1 MKSVRK
7 CKKSVGKCKRK
18 QLGGNLWENVTFS
31 WKLMTLSIFNHGNAF
46 GRIREI
52 KFADSDNVQFWGKN
66 SGKEA
71 CSGLSGM
78 WKMVN
83 MREVNCLWTK
93 EASKAKC
100 ISIKCSRR
108 SCSRSLS
115 LTFNHIRP
123 YLYNE
128 KQLQKH
134 SVYKMII
141 YQWKRL
147 TAQLS
152 VVWLAA
158 VVRFSR
164 TDMDCSWNVLALWP
178 HHTTLVDGSGAQ
190 FAHDTHCWLL
200 TFVTFDF
207 ECIWSISTRV
217 TWCHWTQCHHKRII
231 L

>member
-1 MKSVRK
+1 MQKETTWGQ
-7 CKKSVGKCKRK
+7 SVGKCNFLLKTHDIVNSQPWKCIRQNKRNK
-18 QLGGNLWENVTFS
+18 VC
-31 WKLMTLSIFNHGNAF
+31 
-46 GRIREI
+46 R
-52 KFADSDNVQFWGKN
+52 FWQCTVLRKN

-123 YLYNE
+123 YLFNE

-147 TAQLS
+147 TVQLS

-164 TDMDCSWNVLALWP
+164 TDMDCSGNVLALWP
-178 HHTTLVDGSGAQ
+178 HHTTLVEGSVCA
-190 FAHDTHCWLL
+190 W
-200 TFVTFDF
+200 
-207 ECIWSISTRV
+207 
-217 TWCHWTQCHHKRII
+217 
-231 L
+231 